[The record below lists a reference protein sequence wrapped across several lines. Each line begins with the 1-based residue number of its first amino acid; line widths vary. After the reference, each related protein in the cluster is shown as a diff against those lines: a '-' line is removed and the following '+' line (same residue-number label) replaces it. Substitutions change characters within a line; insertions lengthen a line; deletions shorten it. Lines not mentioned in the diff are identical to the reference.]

1 MSNWVEIEP
10 QWRGML
16 TCTAFVDDERC
27 DKEATHTMKVNETA
41 VASCG
46 DHFYAVHLVLKVEPV
61 GMKRGELPQAEIK
74 IEVKDDVPEAG
85 DSERRGQIG
94 PHGEGGRSD
103 VQRRDWGVECE

>member
-27 DKEATHTMKVNETA
+27 DKEATHTMKVGEMA

-46 DHFYAVHLVLKVEPV
+46 DHFYAVHLVLTKCEPV
-61 GMKRGELPQAEIK
+61 GEIK

-85 DSERRGQIG
+85 DE
-94 PHGEGGRSD
+94 
-103 VQRRDWGVECE
+103 